1 MIQLKSLIIILGCF
15 LLIDCLKEENT
26 DVTLSLNGFFKDNIG
41 KKATLAIYSSSSTQ
55 DFNNIID
62 TSKKVRFQLSLT
74 SGEKYY
80 SVGCGFFRAEGE
92 QLYTFCNVDEEVPAG
107 DYTFN
112 LNGIQP
118 ITYEGFTITLVEGR
132 TLEFHKYDIS
142 MNDLYSDKQ
151 SITVVEGEDT
161 YELRFKIVSFNKDP
175 IFVNYYLLIDCS
187 QENDELVCPISRKQL
202 DALLTRN
209 KSELYICY
217 TSYIGRGDNFPL
229 IPKIDVIYETIKKR
243 DVYVGITKLIEGV
256 SESDTMIAYETNV
269 TTIDSVY
276 TDIED
281 SFDLDFSDN
290 TGTTQQSCV
299 FRKYDDNPLLIV
311 CSFSNEG
318 ENWLKE
324 ITEEKTYNDSNVKYN
339 FRIQPV
345 KNEEKIIDK
354 TASGTLIFRVA
365 PSVLDF
371 TKSDSLTIDYAM

>member
-1 MIQLKSLIIILGCF
+1 
-15 LLIDCLKEENT
+15 
-26 DVTLSLNGFFKDNIG
+26 
-41 KKATLAIYSSSSTQ
+41 
-55 DFNNIID
+55 
-62 TSKKVRFQLSLT
+62 
-74 SGEKYY
+74 
-80 SVGCGFFRAEGE
+80 
-92 QLYTFCNVDEEVPAG
+92 
-107 DYTFN
+107 
-112 LNGIQP
+112 
-118 ITYEGFTITLVEGR
+118 
-132 TLEFHKYDIS
+132 

-161 YELRFKIVSFNKDP
+161 YELRFKIVSYNKDP

-229 IPKIDVIYETIKKR
+229 IPKIDVIYETIKKT
-243 DVYVGITKLIEGV
+243 DIYVGITKLIEGV

-345 KNEEKIIDK
+345 KNLEGRKK
-354 TASGTLIFRVA
+354 
-365 PSVLDF
+365 
-371 TKSDSLTIDYAM
+371 